1 MRKTIRVLFPA
12 LIALLFEGCGVKRT
26 SSELIWDASFPRIG
40 SQSSPRATDLNNDG
54 ILDIV
59 IGAGENEYQ
68 PSNQGVLALDGKTG
82 TILWTQECHD
92 QVYGTPTLYDVTGDG
107 TDDVFIGGRSPHFMA
122 LDGRN
127 GNILWQYT
135 YNYEDDP
142 ILRHAQFNFN
152 NAVIVPDQDNDG
164 VPDLLTVNGGN
175 SKAAPYSTEGRVP
188 GVMILFN
195 SKTGSIIAADTMPD
209 GRETYMSPLCY
220 SPVTGEEPIVIFG
233 TGGETISGNLYLT
246 KLSDVR
252 EGNLRHSKII
262 ATENG
267 HGFIAPPT
275 AVDIS
280 GDGYPDIVALSH
292 NSTFFAIDGK
302 TLTTLWKRPIPSTE
316 SSNSVAPGYFTDDDT
331 PDLFTFVSKG
341 QWPNSTGTLQVMLD
355 GKTGE
360 VKYMDSIGCTGFSS
374 PVIYD
379 IDGDGRDEAIISVN
393 EFDCNLGFTG
403 ESPRDMETRLIA
415 VDFQTRTVQT
425 IDAQKRMK
433 NIFTTP
439 WIGDLDGDGYL
450 DIVHCQYFHHSY
462 LLSFLGMR
470 VKRIATP
477 IRMRDRARWGAY
489 MGTNGD
495 GVFHGR

>member
-1 MRKTIRVLFPA
+1 IALLPVSLYARKLSGDRIWEVDMMGCGPFRIHTRKIHRIHRINNQVDMRKTIRVLFPA
-12 LIALLFEGCGVKRT
+12 LIVLLFEGCGVKRT

-152 NAVIVPDQDNDG
+152 NAVIVPDQHNDG

-233 TGGETISGNLYLT
+233 TGG
-246 KLSDVR
+246 
-252 EGNLRHSKII
+252 
-262 ATENG
+262 
-267 HGFIAPPT
+267 
-275 AVDIS
+275 
-280 GDGYPDIVALSH
+280 
-292 NSTFFAIDGK
+292 
-302 TLTTLWKRPIPSTE
+302 
-316 SSNSVAPGYFTDDDT
+316 
-331 PDLFTFVSKG
+331 
-341 QWPNSTGTLQVMLD
+341 
-355 GKTGE
+355 
-360 VKYMDSIGCTGFSS
+360 
-374 PVIYD
+374 
-379 IDGDGRDEAIISVN
+379 
-393 EFDCNLGFTG
+393 
-403 ESPRDMETRLIA
+403 
-415 VDFQTRTVQT
+415 
-425 IDAQKRMK
+425 
-433 NIFTTP
+433 
-439 WIGDLDGDGYL
+439 
-450 DIVHCQYFHHSY
+450 
-462 LLSFLGMR
+462 
-470 VKRIATP
+470 
-477 IRMRDRARWGAY
+477 
-489 MGTNGD
+489 
-495 GVFHGR
+495 